1 MKIKGFFIS
10 HISCQSIIIT
20 AKVTKKRQ
28 SGVFFVH
35 LQSKTLKRMLKQLVK
50 RPVKLLQRIEN
61 KFIRFLFVGVLN
73 TMFGYGLFVLFIW
86 FGMHYSI
93 ALFCANF
100 LGILFNYKTTGYI
113 VFETRSNRLLLHFFL
128 VYGIVYLFNLGEL
141 YLLDA
146 SNLYETILD
155 WHFMKFLDD
164 LPLNKEKIGDVIGQA
179 ITLLPNA
186 ILSFL
191 LNKIFVFKK
200 KD

>member
-1 MKIKGFFIS
+1 
-10 HISCQSIIIT
+10 
-20 AKVTKKRQ
+20 
-28 SGVFFVH
+28 
-35 LQSKTLKRMLKQLVK
+35 MLKQLVK

-113 VFETRSNRLLLHFFL
+113 VFETRSNCLLLHFFL

-155 WHFMKFLDD
+155 WDFMKFLDD

>member
-1 MKIKGFFIS
+1 
-10 HISCQSIIIT
+10 
-20 AKVTKKRQ
+20 
-28 SGVFFVH
+28 
-35 LQSKTLKRMLKQLVK
+35 MLKQLVK

-128 VYGIVYLFNLGEL
+128 AYGIVYLFNLGEL

-155 WHFMKFLDD
+155 WDFMKFLDD

>member
-1 MKIKGFFIS
+1 
-10 HISCQSIIIT
+10 
-20 AKVTKKRQ
+20 
-28 SGVFFVH
+28 
-35 LQSKTLKRMLKQLVK
+35 MLKQLVK

-128 VYGIVYLFNLGEL
+128 VYGIVYLFNLCEL

-155 WHFMKFLDD
+155 WDFMKFLDD